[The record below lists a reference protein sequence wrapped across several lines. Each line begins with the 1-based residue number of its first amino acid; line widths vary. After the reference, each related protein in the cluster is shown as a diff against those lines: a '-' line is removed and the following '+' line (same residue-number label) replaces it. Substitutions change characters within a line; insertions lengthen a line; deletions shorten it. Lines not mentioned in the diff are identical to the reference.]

1 VSDTASLEAH
11 LASTATDDAFLGGA
25 LNVLQPE
32 QGYRAG
38 LDGVLLAAAV
48 AAEAGEHVLDVGAGV
63 GIVGLA
69 VARRMPGVRVTLLE
83 RDAGLAAL
91 ARANIA
97 RNALSERV
105 QLIEADVMRP
115 LGESPELAAAA
126 ASFDHVVANP
136 PYHVEGHG
144 TAAGDPAK
152 AAANAMPGGGLER
165 WVRFMAAMARPGGTA
180 TLVHRA
186 DALGEILAALDARFG
201 AAVVLPL
208 HPRDGE
214 PASRVLVQ
222 AVKGSRAP
230 LELCH
235 GLVLHEADHGFRPV
249 VDAILRGGAPL
260 PMRRAAARP

>member
-1 VSDTASLEAH
+1 VSDAASLEAQ

-25 LNVLQPE
+25 LNVLQPR

-38 LDGVLLAAAV
+38 LDGVLLAATV
-48 AAEAGEHVLDVGAGV
+48 AAGEGERVLDVGAGV
-63 GIVGLA
+63 GVVGLA
-69 VARRMPGVRVTLLE
+69 VARRLSDLRATLVE
-83 RDAGLAAL
+83 RDPGLAAL

-97 RNALSERV
+97 RNGLGGRV
-105 QLIEADVMRP
+105 QLIEADIMRP
-115 LGESPELAAAA
+115 LGESLELAAEAGR
-126 ASFDHVVANP
+126 FDHVVANP

-152 AAANAMPGGGLER
+152 AAANAMPGGALER
-165 WVRFMAAMARPGGTA
+165 WVRFMAAMARPGGIA

-186 DALGEILAALDARFG
+186 DALGEILAALDGRFG
-201 AAVVLPL
+201 GAVILPL
-208 HPRDGE
+208 HPREGE

-235 GLVLHEADHGFRPV
+235 GLVLHNADHSFRPE

-260 PMRRAAARP
+260 LVRRAPLRS